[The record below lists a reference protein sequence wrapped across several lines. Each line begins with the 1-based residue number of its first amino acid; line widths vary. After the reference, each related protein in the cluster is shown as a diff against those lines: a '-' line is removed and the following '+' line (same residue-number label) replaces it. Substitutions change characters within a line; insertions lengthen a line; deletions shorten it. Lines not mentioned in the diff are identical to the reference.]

1 MDLVSRA
8 ADRAVSRANKGLV
21 LCLGLSHLFGIQL
34 QWRSQTSG
42 GLKVSVD
49 VE

>member
-1 MDLVSRA
+1 MKDSY
-8 ADRAVSRANKGLV
+8 
-21 LCLGLSHLFGIQL
+21 LGLSRLFGVQL

-49 VE
+49 VGELECLLF